1 MWACH
6 IICGASPKIFSLAL
20 TLISVVESNKSLYD
34 MVELVFTGETKKD
47 CKVLVL
53 QHKDPQCKAIHS
65 KQTVLEKSETTKGC
79 TQINAVSDNKFFL
92 YNSD

>member
-6 IICGASPKIFSLAL
+6 IICGASPKILSLAL

-34 MVELVFTGETKKD
+34 IGELVFTGETKKD

-53 QHKDPQCKAIHS
+53 EHKDPQCKAIHS
-65 KQTVLEKSETTKGC
+65 KQTECWKKSETTKGC
-79 TQINAVSDNKFFL
+79 TQIDAVSDNKFF
-92 YNSD
+92 